1 MLAHH
6 QYQAARARM
15 NSALDNAY
23 ERLAETSDYKRNEN
37 NLRLIQLCVVTVKV
51 TS

>member
-6 QYQAARARM
+6 QYQAARTRI

-23 ERLAETSDYKRNEN
+23 ERLAETNDYKRNEN
-37 NLRLIQLCVVTVKV
+37 NLRLIQLCVVTV
-51 TS
+51 TTTP